1 MNTRRLLFLAV
12 AVTALKIFF
21 FQGAQGEKSKK
32 APNVVIILVDDLG
45 SADLSFSS
53 RKANDGY
60 AAIETPEID
69 ALVSDEGGIHLEKSY
84 THLVCGC
91 TRASLLTG
99 RLAHQFGNSFAT
111 PFGGSLDKKFKTIGH
126 EFLARGYSTHF
137 VGKWGV
143 DFPSSGIDPGDKS
156 RKPYEVFNGRE
167 SGIGPTERGFETFY
181 GLYGSVH
188 NHFTKEVMNTGI
200 DWHSHNKTHKLDYPD
215 VDHEPLEYSTTLF
228 TREAVKVIESWMDKP
243 GFLHLSYTA
252 PHDPLQAPENY
263 TSMPSCRKMRNW
275 RRRTYCGMVLAIDEG
290 IGQLR
295 HALETTGQLDN
306 TVILF
311 ASDNGGAPSVGA
323 YNYPFKGQKGT
334 LYEGGIHNVALL
346 YVPRSLGAVRTKSYE
361 NVIHVADFGITLLSF
376 SDKATGRTEML
387 HNFKHLGSSLDGV
400 DHSGFLIGENISLE
414 QEQQPPRRETV
425 LEYNII
431 VGNAAYL
438 EGNWKLLLGNA
449 GEEAL
454 FREPTGTNYDED
466 GRTQF
471 VIMDWICD
479 IIDVGLGP
487 NPFEYCWLLRQVIM
501 KLSTTPNPNNKALSK
516 TIWSSDFGETIP
528 ISQNYLPV
536 ADWSKYDSNVIQLY
550 NLHDDPLETQNVALE
565 NRELVEAMTARLVE
579 KVRNGPGQHLSIQK
593 QFFGT
598 AIKIFILISFAVIF
612 LLVLG
617 LYACFKRRPWSR
629 TGAKSKLE

>member
-12 AVTALKIFF
+12 AALKNVF

-32 APNVVIILVDDLG
+32 APNVVIIIADDLG

-53 RKANDGY
+53 KKANDGY

-69 ALVSDEGGIHLEKSY
+69 ALVSDAGGIHLEKSY
-84 THLVCGC
+84 THQVCGC

-111 PFGGSLDKKFKTIGH
+111 PLGGSLDKKFKTIGH

-137 VGKWGV
+137 IGKWGV
-143 DFPSSGIDPGDKS
+143 DFPSSGIDPLDKS

-181 GLYGSVH
+181 GIYSSVH

-215 VDHEPLEYSTTLF
+215 VDHEPLEYSSTLF
-228 TREAVKVIESWMDKP
+228 TREAVKVIESWRDKP

-263 TSMPSCRKMRNW
+263 ISMPSCQKMRNW
-275 RRRTYCGMVLAIDEG
+275 RRRTYCGMVLSIDEG
-290 IGQLR
+290 VGRLR

-311 ASDNGGAPSVGA
+311 ISDNGGAPSVGGF
-323 YNYPFKGQKGT
+323 NYPFKGQKAT
-334 LYEGGIHNVALL
+334 LYEGGIRNAALL

-361 NVIHVADFGITLLSF
+361 NVIHVADYGITLLSV
-376 SDKATGRTEML
+376 SDKAAGRTEML
-387 HNFKHLGSSLDGV
+387 HNFTHLGSSLDGV
-400 DHSGFLIGENISLE
+400 DHSGFLIGELINQ

-449 GEEAL
+449 GEEEL
-454 FREPTGTNYDED
+454 FREPTGTTYDGD

-471 VIMDWICD
+471 VIADWICD
-479 IIDVGLGP
+479 IIDAGFGP
-487 NPFEYCWLLRQVIM
+487 DPKEYCWLFRQIM
-501 KLSTTPNPNNKALSK
+501 MKFSSKRDPDTQALSNL
-516 TIWSSDFGETIP
+516 IWSSEFGDTVP
-528 ISQNYLPV
+528 ISQNNLPV
-536 ADWSKYDSNVIQLY
+536 ADWSKYDLNVVQLY
-550 NLHDDPLETQNVALE
+550 NLHDDPHETENVALE

-579 KVRNGPGQHLSIQK
+579 KVRNGPGHHLSIQK
-593 QFFGT
+593 QFF
-598 AIKIFILISFAVIF
+598 AVIINIFILIGFTVIF
-612 LLVLG
+612 LLVFL
-617 LYACFKRRPWSR
+617 LFACFKLRRGSR